1 MARARK
7 RWELRNELDVAQRK
21 EHARLFG
28 VSETMAGLLYNRG
41 ITDAENARTFLNPTL
56 EQITDFMELPDMKK
70 AATRILKA
78 IYAREK
84 VMVYG
89 DYDVDGITA
98 TATVV
103 RCLTE
108 HGADVQ
114 SYIPKRLEEGYGINI
129 EAIEQA
135 AASGIKLLVTVDCGI
150 SAYSEV
156 ERAKELG
163 VNVIITDHHQPG
175 DNVPDCTAVVN
186 PKMKPDSLGQ
196 DTLAGVGVAFKLCQA
211 VHNLMGADQSIDPIK
226 YIDLVSLGTIA
237 DMVPLVGEN
246 RAIAYFGMQRM
257 MQTDNPGLASL
268 LESCNLYGRPLSATN
283 ISYTLAPRLNAV
295 GRLGDASVAVE
306 LFLTD
311 DQYRAAEI
319 ASTLADEN
327 RRRQEIE
334 AGIAQQAVD
343 MLSAEDMDSSN
354 IVIVLASEGWHQGV
368 VGIVAS
374 RMVESYNRPAI
385 LISLSNGEG
394 RGSGRSIGGFDL
406 HAALTEC
413 SDCLIRFGGHAQAA
427 GLTLRSDM
435 IGKFKEKINL
445 VASQQI
451 IANQLIPVLKVD
463 AVLRPQRLTLDLARE
478 ISMLQP
484 YGLSNP
490 EPVFVTNKLEI
501 ADIRTVGADG
511 RHLRLRLTRDGVM
524 LNAIG
529 YNMGSRM
536 DDFGDGKHP
545 VDIAYV
551 MDISRYNSNEYL
563 QLVLRDIRH
572 SPDVPRGS

>member
-1 MARARK
+1 MMARARK
-7 RWELRNELDVAQRK
+7 KWELRAELDVVQRR

-41 ITDAENARTFLNPTL
+41 ITDYENAKEFLNPSLDHT
-56 EQITDFMELPDMKK
+56 TDPFELPDMKR
-70 AATRILKA
+70 AATRLLKA
-78 IYAREK
+78 IYANEK
-84 VMVYG
+84 IMVYG

-98 TATVV
+98 TATTV
-103 RCLTE
+103 RCLSE
-108 HGADVQ
+108 LGAEVL

-135 AASGIKLLVTVDCGI
+135 ATAGVKVIVTVDCGI
-150 SAYSEV
+150 GAYFEV

-163 VNVIITDHHQPG
+163 IDVIITDHHQPG
-175 DNVPDCTAVVN
+175 DDVPQCTAVVN
-186 PKMKPDSLGQ
+186 PKLKPDGLGQ

-211 VHNLMGADQSIDPIK
+211 VHSLIGGDASTDPQK
-226 YIDLVSLGTIA
+226 YSDLVALGTIA

-246 RAIAYFGMQRM
+246 RAIAYFGMQQM
-257 MQTDNPGLASL
+257 MQTKNPGLASL
-268 LESCNLYGRPLSATN
+268 LESCNLNGRPLSATN
-283 ISYTLAPRLNAV
+283 ISYTVAPRLNAV
-295 GRLGDASVAVE
+295 GRLGDASIAVE
-306 LFLTD
+306 LFTTD
-311 DQYRAAEI
+311 DYARAASI
-319 ASTLADEN
+319 ASMLADEN

-334 AGIAQQAVD
+334 AVISEQAVR
-343 MLSAEDMDSSN
+343 MLEEQDLSTMN
-354 IVIVLASEGWHQGV
+354 VIVLSSEDWHQGV

-385 LISLSNGEG
+385 LISIANGEG

-413 SDCLIRFGGHAQAA
+413 ADCLVRFGGHAQAA
-427 GLTLRSDM
+427 GLTLKPEM
-435 IGKFKEKINL
+435 IEEFKERINS

-451 IANQLIPVLKVD
+451 ISSQLQPILKVD
-463 AVLRPQRLTLDLARE
+463 AVLRPQKITMELAKE
-478 ISMLQP
+478 ISKLQP

-501 ADIRTVGADG
+501 NDIRCVGNDG
-511 RHLRLRLTRDGVM
+511 KHMRLKLSREGCM

-529 YNMGSRM
+529 YNMGMRM
-536 DDFGDGKHP
+536 EDFYDRKHP
-545 VDIAYV
+545 VDIAYT
-551 MDISRYNSNEYL
+551 MEISRYNGNEYL

-572 SPDVPRGS
+572 SPDVPQGN

>member
-7 RWELRNELDVAQRK
+7 KWELRNELDVVQRR

-41 ITDAENARTFLNPTL
+41 ITDSENARMFLNPSVEHL
-56 EQITDFMELPDMKK
+56 TDPMSLPDMRR

-78 IYAREK
+78 LYAGEK
-84 VMVYG
+84 VMIYG

-98 TATVV
+98 TATMA
-103 RCLTE
+103 RCLGE
-108 HGADVQ
+108 LGADIQ

-135 AASGIKLLVTVDCGI
+135 ASQGIKLIITVDCGI
-150 SAYSEV
+150 GAYDEV

-163 VNVIITDHHQPG
+163 IDVIITDHHQPG
-175 DNVPDCTAVVN
+175 DGVPHCVAVVN
-186 PKMKPDSLGQ
+186 PKLKPDGLGQ
-196 DTLAGVGVAFKLCQA
+196 DTLAGVGVAFKMCQA
-211 VHNLMGADQSIDPIK
+211 VHDLIGADDNSDPMR
-226 YIDLVSLGTIA
+226 YIDLVALGTVA

-257 MQTDNPGLASL
+257 TQTENPGLASL
-268 LESCNLYGRPLSATN
+268 LESCNLYGRQLSATN
-283 ISYTLAPRLNAV
+283 ISYTIAPRLNAV

-311 DQYRAAEI
+311 DAPRAAEI
-319 ASTLADEN
+319 ATMLADEN
-327 RRRQEIE
+327 RKRQEIE
-334 AGIAQQAVD
+334 AIISEQATCMIEEQD
-343 MLSAEDMDSSN
+343 LSADN
-354 IVIVLASEGWHQGV
+354 IIVLASEGWHQGV

-374 RMVESYNRPAI
+374 RVVESYNRPAI
-385 LISLSNGEG
+385 LISMSNGEG

-413 SDCLIRFGGHAQAA
+413 ADCLVRFGGHAQAA
-427 GLTLRSDM
+427 GLTLKTEM
-435 IGKFKEKINL
+435 LEQFKDKINL

-451 IANQLIPVLKVD
+451 ISSQLTPILKVD
-463 AVLRPQRLTLDLARE
+463 AVLRPQKLTLDLAHE
-478 ISMLQP
+478 ISKLQP

-501 ADIRTVGADG
+501 NDIRTVGADG
-511 RHLRLRLTRDGVM
+511 RHLKLRLSRDGVY

-536 DDFGDGKHP
+536 DDFEDDKNP
-545 VDIAYV
+545 VDIAYTMEV
-551 MDISRYNSNEYL
+551 SRYNGNEYL

-572 SPDVPRGS
+572 SPDVPRAN